1 MAIEFIHSVEVEG
14 SLTVEGKIINTGGG
28 DSGNWDT
35 AYSWGNHAD
44 AGYVKSSGVTTEADP
59 IYTKERDDLR
69 FNKMTHSTLLF
80 STLEHYNKPS
90 GYSTMIQPASHN
102 NPLPSHGYYHVIGR
116 RDGAGGYGALLQ
128 AYSTHQLFHGIT
140 TENTKEI
147 SWYNVWNS
155 GDFAKQDVTEGATAY
170 SWGDH
175 GAAGYLS
182 SSNGTFSGTV
192 TVGQHLK
199 ATGSNLSFSAGG
211 NQILNIDLN
220 GKVYPHSDNSVDLG
234 FATDKLRFRHGNFSG
249 TVTADGGDSTSWN
262 TAYGWGNHASE
273 GYLTLAGGTMDSGAT
288 ITTSGT
294 LSIIGSSD
302 VKLRLSK
309 GARIQLENADV
320 TDSFY
325 ISNTGGNLAST
336 LDLGGTLSIIEGGAS
351 TFSNSVNTGGLVNQ
365 VNSNAGTAAYV
376 TRKWTNDVGNAEIW
390 RNSSTRTQTGGAAQ
404 SFNIY
409 NNKDTNIW
417 SGGTRAVNFNTSQN
431 ATFAANVTIGNT
443 LFVPEFISHLSDTN
457 NFIRFQ
463 ASRMILQTK
472 ASGSAKIDLH
482 DNGQMYLNSG
492 GGTALTLDTS
502 QNATFGGSL
511 DVNGTAS
518 DISFVGGSMNF
529 KDSNDYI
536 RITKKSASAQI
547 GLFREGDGGMYIGA
561 SKMGFRLYTEEFS
574 QKLLID
580 QSGNATFSGSLSAT
594 GYNKTNW
601 DNAYGYGNHASAG
614 YLTSLPSHNHDDRY
628 YTESEING
636 FFNRGYIQSFGAGN
650 LAIGWYTIAT
660 NTGDRAM
667 GEFQIWDTAS
677 SDHQSVLFNASHHF
691 GQDFSNDITIL
702 NQSRYSGTN
711 FRYIRIKDHSTYA
724 GAAIQVYIDGTSNS
738 VKVAIVGGNAQEAGW
753 VIKDWIP
760 DNTDPG
766 DVTEWESFGERT
778 IVDLDLMTD
787 GGILTTGKI
796 FAGSQTKQ
804 NEVYTTETGAAINH
818 NHDSTYLK
826 LSGGTITGNSTFE
839 GDVSVEDNLYLTDAG
854 TNRAKIQLN
863 SSDRD
868 NLDIKAVSLGS
879 TMNFF
884 TADTLALGLDASQ
897 NATFAGTVT
906 ATNLSGTS
914 SGTNTG
920 DQSLVGLL
928 SKDKDDTTT
937 GTITFGPNKTW
948 GKYLTIGGD
957 SNHST
962 DDIASIGTTDG
973 NLHLDAATKHST
985 YLNYYDGQGGVAFG
999 SGAGGV
1005 VAWMGADGD
1014 LWKGASDNSGSRYL
1028 HQGDI
1033 TSTQISNWDTA
1044 YGYGN
1049 HASAGYL
1056 KRTKPE
1062 EPKLDS
1068 KIVGETIEVII
1079 TASGT
1084 SNIDQ
1089 YLVFS
1094 SIVGSDYGL
1103 IAVLSPEDFKAE
1115 MTVVDSKFDKGGKI
1129 DYRVYAVKQG
1139 VYSSVSTTTQTFSV
1153 GTLEP
1158 TNVSVISL
1166 NTAHY
1171 IQWDAPSSKSR
1182 FVKNYEV
1189 YHHEHDTEGSLSRDS
1204 ATKIYSGLN
1213 TSFMREESDTKFHQF
1228 WVEIDEA

>member
-1 MAIEFIHSVEVEG
+1 
-14 SLTVEGKIINTGGG
+14 
-28 DSGNWDT
+28 
-35 AYSWGNHAD
+35 
-44 AGYVKSSGVTTEADP
+44 
-59 IYTKERDDLR
+59 
-69 FNKMTHSTLLF
+69 
-80 STLEHYNKPS
+80 
-90 GYSTMIQPASHN
+90 
-102 NPLPSHGYYHVIGR
+102 
-116 RDGAGGYGALLQ
+116 
-128 AYSTHQLFHGIT
+128 
-140 TENTKEI
+140 
-147 SWYNVWNS
+147 
-155 GDFAKQDVTEGATAY
+155 
-170 SWGDH
+170 
-175 GAAGYLS
+175 
-182 SSNGTFSGTV
+182 
-192 TVGQHLK
+192 
-199 ATGSNLSFSAGG
+199 
-211 NQILNIDLN
+211 
-220 GKVYPHSDNSVDLG
+220 
-234 FATDKLRFRHGNFSG
+234 
-249 TVTADGGDSTSWN
+249 
-262 TAYGWGNHASE
+262 
-273 GYLTLAGGTMDSGAT
+273 TMDSGAT

-839 GDVSVEDNLYLTDAG
+839 GDVSVEDNLYLTDA
-854 TNRAKIQLN
+854 
-863 SSDRD
+863 
-868 NLDIKAVSLGS
+868 
-879 TMNFF
+879 
-884 TADTLALGLDASQ
+884 
-897 NATFAGTVT
+897 
-906 ATNLSGTS
+906 
-914 SGTNTG
+914 
-920 DQSLVGLL
+920 
-928 SKDKDDTTT
+928 
-937 GTITFGPNKTW
+937 
-948 GKYLTIGGD
+948 
-957 SNHST
+957 
-962 DDIASIGTTDG
+962 
-973 NLHLDAATKHST
+973 
-985 YLNYYDGQGGVAFG
+985 
-999 SGAGGV
+999 
-1005 VAWMGADGD
+1005 
-1014 LWKGASDNSGSRYL
+1014 
-1028 HQGDI
+1028 
-1033 TSTQISNWDTA
+1033 
-1044 YGYGN
+1044 
-1049 HASAGYL
+1049 
-1056 KRTKPE
+1056 
-1062 EPKLDS
+1062 
-1068 KIVGETIEVII
+1068 
-1079 TASGT
+1079 
-1084 SNIDQ
+1084 
-1089 YLVFS
+1089 
-1094 SIVGSDYGL
+1094 
-1103 IAVLSPEDFKAE
+1103 
-1115 MTVVDSKFDKGGKI
+1115 
-1129 DYRVYAVKQG
+1129 
-1139 VYSSVSTTTQTFSV
+1139 
-1153 GTLEP
+1153 
-1158 TNVSVISL
+1158 
-1166 NTAHY
+1166 
-1171 IQWDAPSSKSR
+1171 
-1182 FVKNYEV
+1182 
-1189 YHHEHDTEGSLSRDS
+1189 
-1204 ATKIYSGLN
+1204 
-1213 TSFMREESDTKFHQF
+1213 
-1228 WVEIDEA
+1228 

>member
-14 SLTVEGKIINTGGG
+14 SLTVEGRIINTGGG
-28 DSGNWDT
+28 DSSNWDT

-44 AGYVKSSGVTTEADP
+44 AGYVTTSGVTTEADP

-90 GYSTMIQPASHN
+90 GYSTMIQPGSHK

-116 RDGAGGYGALLQ
+116 RDGEGGYGALLQ
-128 AYSTHQLFHGIT
+128 AYNSHELFHGVTTKNT
-140 TENTKEI
+140 TEIT
-147 SWYNVWNS
+147 WRNVWNS

-220 GKVYPHSDNSVDLG
+220 GKVYPHSDNSTDLG

-273 GYLTLAGGTMDSGAT
+273 GYLKSVTNVSGYSGTLIRQDNRTISPSEETAGRLKFGFTSWTNNDGSPYADYLHLRSYTDSSGGNDNLVMFKKSGIGMRIWQQSFGSTEAYDKYADVHTTEQFSLLDVSKGITAHGYGNHADAGYVTTSGVTMDSGAT

-365 VNSNAGTAAYV
+365 VNSNAGSSAYV

-431 ATFAANVTIGNT
+431 ATFAGTVTATNLSGTNT
-443 LFVPEFISHLSDTN
+443 GDQDLS
-457 NFIRFQ
+457 
-463 ASRMILQTK
+463 
-472 ASGSAKIDLH
+472 
-482 DNGQMYLNSG
+482 
-492 GGTALTLDTS
+492 
-502 QNATFGGSL
+502 
-511 DVNGTAS
+511 
-518 DISFVGGSMNF
+518 
-529 KDSNDYI
+529 
-536 RITKKSASAQI
+536 
-547 GLFREGDGGMYIGA
+547 
-561 SKMGFRLYTEEFS
+561 
-574 QKLLID
+574 
-580 QSGNATFSGSLSAT
+580 
-594 GYNKTNW
+594 
-601 DNAYGYGNHASAG
+601 G

-677 SDHQSVLFNASHHF
+677 GDHQSVLFNASHHF

-724 GAAIQVYIDGTSNS
+724 GGAIQVYIDGTSNS
-738 VKVAIVGGNAQEAGW
+738 VKVAIVGGNAQESGW

-796 FAGSQTKQ
+796 FAGSQSKQ

-826 LSGGTITGNSTFE
+826 LSGGTITGATTIGPGTTGDPYDASTFLHVKGTTRSIVQQSSTSDAYYMF
-839 GDVSVEDNLYLTDAG
+839 GDAAANNAAWIGYSHTAGNIEIHAQTSVTIDKKTTITGNIVA
-854 TNRAKIQLN
+854 
-863 SSDRD
+863 S
-868 NLDIKAVSLGS
+868 
-879 TMNFF
+879 NF
-884 TADTLALGLDASQ
+884 
-897 NATFAGTVT
+897 
-906 ATNLSGTS
+906 SGTS

-962 DDIASIGTTDG
+962 DDIASIGTTNG
-973 NLHLDAATKHST
+973 NLHLDAATKNST

-1062 EPKLDS
+1062 ETKLDS

-1189 YHHEHDTEGSLSRDS
+1189 YHHQHDTEGSLSRDS

-1213 TSFMREESDTKFHQF
+1213 TSFMRKESNTKFHQF